1 MSGAVA
7 FAEEAEAN
15 ATKIVKEKTAKEKEA
30 ERKAALE
37 ASEIEV
43 ITIGGMR
50 SSEIAAINMKKFAT
64 SISDNLSAEAIGA
77 LPGPSIAESLERLA
91 GVSGNQNNGRSDKV
105 SVRGLGGE
113 YTLTTLNGRQLVAA
127 WRLVKRRCAWACWRR
142 GYRSREDAPR
152 ALLG

>member
-1 MSGAVA
+1 MKKSKITLALLAALYVQAPSLA
-7 FAEEAEAN
+7 FAEEAEAEAN
-15 ATKIVKEKTAKEKEA
+15 ATKTVKETTAKEKTGKEKAA

-50 SSEIAAINMKKFAT
+50 SSEVAAINMKKFAST
-64 SISDNLSAEAIGA
+64 ISDNLSAEDIGS

-105 SVRGLGGE
+105 SVRGLGGN
-113 YTLTTLNGRQLVAA
+113 YTLTTLN
-127 WRLVKRRCAWACWRR
+127 
-142 GYRSREDAPR
+142 
-152 ALLG
+152 